1 MGVFGWFRRQ
11 SADPSTEAAEAVTL
25 TAEPEGVEAVAEPAE
40 AAEPAGDAEPA
51 GAAEPVGIP
60 KQQST
65 ADAADSEAGEGAR
78 A

>member
-1 MGVFGWFRRQ
+1 ME
-11 SADPSTEAAEAVTL
+11 SVTR
-25 TAEPEGVEAVAEPAE
+25 TAESEDAEAVAEPVAAE
-40 AAEPAGDAEPA
+40 RDARADGVVEPDAEPAAA